1 MEGGRGNYSSSQATL
16 CSVCRLC
23 WAGENCFEILAPDKT
38 QENIWAHGRGRTVG
52 RPHEANVG

>member
-38 QENIWAHGRGRTVG
+38 QENIWAHGRGRTV
-52 RPHEANVG
+52 RRAAT